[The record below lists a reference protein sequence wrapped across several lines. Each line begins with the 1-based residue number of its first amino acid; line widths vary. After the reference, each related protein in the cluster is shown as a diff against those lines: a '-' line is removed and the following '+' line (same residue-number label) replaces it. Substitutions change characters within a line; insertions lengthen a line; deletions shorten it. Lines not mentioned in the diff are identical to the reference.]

1 MQDAT
6 VWVVPTADETPNWKK
21 IFLVFTPT
29 VWASSVVVYFL
40 SSILVYF
47 LGKVALRNHQ
57 KEHVLFRSFYGA
69 LFAMYGVFVVN
80 STGFAY
86 TTRLRTFVIFWS
98 LFCIHW
104 YTAYTTS
111 LVSLMTSP
119 IYVEKLKNFEDIKR
133 SEYHFG
139 MTLPTTKY
147 FRSKNDDIGSFV
159 LENVQLCNSSKICL
173 HRLIKEKKFS
183 VAISHRYLEYVINEF
198 KKEGKPIIRVLDDTI
213 VQTPIEMLL
222 FKGNPLLNR
231 FNDLLL
237 RIVEAGLI
245 TVWTK
250 QIQTDVFQQGYK
262 TNENVALS
270 LEHLQGAFFLL
281 LFGLI
286 VSFICFAFQVLHY
299 KLKIFLFSW
308 IPNLNLNVFFNESLK

>member
-1 MQDAT
+1 MEDTT
-6 VWVVPTADETPNWKK
+6 VWVVLIADEIPNWRK

-29 VWASSVVVYFL
+29 VWTLTAMVYLASSV
-40 SSILVYF
+40 LVYF
-47 LGKVALRNHQ
+47 LGKAAVTNDQ
-57 KEHVLFRSFYGA
+57 KEHVLYRSFNGA

-86 TTRLRTFVIFWS
+86 TTRLRHFVIFWS

-119 IYVEKLKNFEDIKR
+119 IHVEKLRNFDDLKR
-133 SEYHFG
+133 SKFNFG

-147 FRSKNDDIGSFV
+147 FRSQNDNIGSFI

-173 HRLIKEKKFS
+173 HRLTKEKKFAI
-183 VAISHRYLEYVINEF
+183 AISQRYLEYAINEF
-198 KKEGKPIIRVLDDTI
+198 KDEGKPIVRVLDDKI
-213 VQTPIEMLL
+213 VQTPIEMLM

-237 RIVEAGLI
+237 RIGEAGLI
-245 TVWTK
+245 SAWTK
-250 QIQTDVFQQGYK
+250 QIQSDVVRQHYK
-262 TNENVALS
+262 TNENLALS
-270 LEHLQGAFFLL
+270 LQHLQGAFFLL

-286 VSFICFAFQVLHY
+286 ISFLCFLTQILHY
-299 KLKIFLFSW
+299 KLKSPQLYQ
-308 IPNLNLNVFFNESLK
+308 PYLKNNSKTYSFIH